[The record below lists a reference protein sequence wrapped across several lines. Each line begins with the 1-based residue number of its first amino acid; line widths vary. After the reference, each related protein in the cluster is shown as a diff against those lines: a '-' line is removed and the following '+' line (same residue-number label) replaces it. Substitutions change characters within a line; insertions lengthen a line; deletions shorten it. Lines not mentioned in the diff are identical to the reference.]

1 MIKDGWHKVYNY
13 DVMIE
18 DGIVLYG
25 CDKDHTKT
33 VYPYRASCGGWN
45 RVYKEEKLT
54 LNALRNGCRRGTI
67 VLIWLER

>member
-18 DGIVLYG
+18 DEIVSYA

-33 VYPYRASCGGWN
+33 LYPYRKSLWGGWN
-45 RVYKEEKLT
+45 RIYKEEKLT
-54 LNALRNGCRRGTI
+54 LSALRNGMNRGTI
-67 VLIWLER
+67 ALI